1 MSARPRC
8 PHCSEPAV
16 ASGDSDPCQFC
27 GGGLDEHGNRCMFC
41 DGTGWA
47 EDFYLPC
54 GCDFDDAD
62 ENEVQP

>member
-1 MSARPRC
+1 
-8 PHCSEPAV
+8 
-16 ASGDSDPCQFC
+16 
-27 GGGLDEHGNRCMFC
+27 MFC